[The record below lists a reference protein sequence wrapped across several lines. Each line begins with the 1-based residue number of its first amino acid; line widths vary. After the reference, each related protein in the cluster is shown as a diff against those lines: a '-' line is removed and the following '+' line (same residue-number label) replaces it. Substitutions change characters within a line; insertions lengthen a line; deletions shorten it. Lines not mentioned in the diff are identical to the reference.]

1 MLVLSRRTEERI
13 IIGQDIEVIILAI
26 SGSRVRLG
34 ILAPMEIPILR
45 DELEPRIHNA
55 PDLSEISELA

>member
-13 IIGQDIEVIILAI
+13 IIGQDIEVIVLAI
-26 SGSRVRLG
+26 SGNRVRLG

-55 PDLSEISELA
+55 PEFE